1 MAENKPQNNIIT
13 FLKGLSTTKK
23 VVLLLVILGTVAC
36 MSMIMIWA
44 GRPEFK
50 VLYSNISSED
60 AGAILSRLKEK
71 KIPYRI
77 SSNGKAILVPKEKVY
92 ELRLSLAS
100 EGLPKG
106 GGVGFEIFDKTQ
118 LGMTE
123 FVQNINYQR
132 ALQGEL
138 ARTIDS
144 FYEVVSSRVHIVMPV
159 NSVFVEEEKPA
170 KASVVIRL
178 RPGMKLSKK
187 EIKGIV
193 NLVSASVPNLPSEN
207 VTVVDNHGDLLSSFI
222 GDENSKLGEITSEQL
237 AFQRRV
243 EKGLEERVE
252 TMLTQALGPGKAIVR
267 VSCSF
272 DFTKQKETEEIFDPR
287 KVIRSEQVL
296 KQESSKNQNIPVG
309 VPGVASNLVQ
319 RGAKKAQSTVQK
331 PTFKKEEKTVNYEIS
346 KKMRHTIAPVGKI
359 TRISVAVMVDGTY
372 RYVKSAKNNVKNN
385 AKNDAKS
392 NAKDNVKNN
401 AKSNAKSNAK
411 DNAKKQADKGKQKKS
426 EKDVADAGKWE
437 YVPRSQAEMSKLE
450 NIIKRAVDFDANRGD
465 AIEVVN
471 IPFET
476 TRMRMEA
483 SGKKDKGIIISLL
496 HNTVLIKYLLSA
508 LAIMMLFIFVV
519 RPIIRWLVNDG
530 TSNQPVL
537 EQLPMTVEQIENA
550 GNMADTE
557 GPMLDESLINML
569 TSDPDA
575 MLQLIRK
582 EWGENSTS

>member
-77 SSNGKAILVPKEKVY
+77 SSDGKAILVPKEKVY

-252 TMLTQALGPGKAIVR
+252 TMLAQALGPGKAIVR

-296 KQESSKNQNIPVG
+296 KQESGKNQNIPVG

-319 RGAKKAQSTVQK
+319 TDTQKAQNTVQK

-372 RYVKSAKNNVKNN
+372 RYVKSVKNDVKNNVKN
-385 AKNDAKS
+385 D
-392 NAKDNVKNN
+392 
-401 AKSNAKSNAK
+401 
-411 DNAKKQADKGKQKKS
+411 AKKQADKGKQKKS
-426 EKDVADAGKWE
+426 EKDVVDAGKWE
-437 YVPRSQAEMSKLE
+437 YVPRSQTEMSKLE

-471 IPFET
+471 MPFET

-483 SGKKDKGIIISLL
+483 SGKKDKGIVTSLL

-530 TSNQPVL
+530 TTNQPVL

-550 GNMADTE
+550 GNMANTE
-557 GPMLDESLINML
+557 GPMLDESLVNML

-575 MLQLIRK
+575 ILQLIRK

>member
-77 SSNGKAILVPKEKVY
+77 SSDGKAILVPKEKVY

-252 TMLTQALGPGKAIVR
+252 TMLAQALGPGKAIVR

-296 KQESSKNQNIPVG
+296 KQESGKNQNIPVG
-309 VPGVASNLVQ
+309 VPGVTSNLVQ
-319 RGAKKAQSTVQK
+319 TDTQKAQNTVQK

-372 RYVKSAKNNVKNN
+372 RYVKSVKSNAKNNVKNN
-385 AKNDAKS
+385 AKN
-392 NAKDNVKNN
+392 NV
-401 AKSNAKSNAK
+401 KSNAKSNAK

-437 YVPRSQAEMSKLE
+437 YVPRSQTEMSKLE

-471 IPFET
+471 MPFET

-483 SGKKDKGIIISLL
+483 SGKKDKGIVTSLL

-530 TSNQPVL
+530 TTNQPVL

-550 GNMADTE
+550 GNMANTE
-557 GPMLDESLINML
+557 GPMLDESLVNML

-575 MLQLIRK
+575 ILQLIRK

>member
-372 RYVKSAKNNVKNN
+372 RYVKSAKNN
-385 AKNDAKS
+385 
-392 NAKDNVKNN
+392 
-401 AKSNAKSNAK
+401 
-411 DNAKKQADKGKQKKS
+411 AKKQGDKGKQKKS
-426 EKDVADAGKWE
+426 KKDVADAGKWE

-471 IPFET
+471 MPFET
-476 TRMRMEA
+476 TRMQMKA
-483 SGKKDKGIIISLL
+483 SKKEDKSLVTSL
-496 HNTVLIKYLLSA
+496 MHNTVLIKYLLSA

-519 RPIIRWLVNDG
+519 RPVIRWLVHDG

-550 GNMADTE
+550 GNMANTE
-557 GPMLDESLINML
+557 GPMLDESLVNML